1 MSAAYIEIRRLT
13 QADAVLYRDIRLKL
27 SELTRK
33 RSVAL
38 LRLKMPNL

>member
-1 MSAAYIEIRRLT
+1 MQSSIEIFGW
-13 QADAVLYRDIRLKL
+13 KL

-38 LRLKMPNL
+38 LMSVVRDFETGGILI